1 MHSIKLI
8 EHQNHTPRWDF
19 SAYVVESPHHYS
31 TSGSGNMYI
40 GENNY
45 VNIRSTADI
54 SGDAR
59 APIYYD
65 RGNTAYYTRPGTS
78 SYMNSLH
85 TAGTLQVGASGSSN
99 IYLGGTSGNYFRFHT
114 NNSHTYFD
122 ANVGDIHWRQGSS
135 TRFIFYM
142 TTANMTVNGTVTQNS
157 DERIKENIIT
167 IDSALN
173 KVNQLRG
180 VYYNRTDI
188 NTSQKQIGLIAQE
201 VEAVIPEVVLTAND
215 ELKTKS
221 ISYAQINALLIEAI
235 KEQQTIIDD
244 LKSRIETLENQ

>member
-1 MHSIKLI
+1 MSVI
-8 EHQNHTPRWDF
+8 
-19 SAYVVESPHHYS
+19 
-31 TSGSGNMYI
+31 
-40 GENNY
+40 
-45 VNIRSTADI
+45 
-54 SGDAR
+54 
-59 APIYYD
+59 
-65 RGNTAYYTRPGTS
+65 
-78 SYMNSLH
+78 
-85 TAGTLQVGASGSSN
+85 QVGASGYSN
-99 IYLGGTSGNYFRFHT
+99 IWLGGQSGNYFRFHT

-122 ANVGDIHWRQGSS
+122 GNVGDIHWRQGSS

-167 IDSALN
+167 IDGALN

-201 VEAVIPEVVLTAND
+201 VENVIPEAVLTAND
-215 ELKTKS
+215 ELGTKS
-221 ISYAQINALLIEAI
+221 ISYGQINALLIEAI